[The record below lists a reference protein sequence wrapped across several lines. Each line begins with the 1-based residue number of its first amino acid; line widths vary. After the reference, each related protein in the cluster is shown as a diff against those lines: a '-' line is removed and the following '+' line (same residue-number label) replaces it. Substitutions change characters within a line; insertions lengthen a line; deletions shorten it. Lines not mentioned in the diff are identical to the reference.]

1 MTDTGGSRSNSDD
14 EENAVDTLT
23 DEPELTVDEEYSCL
37 IPALSNSDTEVLRL
51 SIKENRQYV
60 PIDVNQDGVIL
71 DGHHRYRACQ
81 ELGIK
86 PAIMVRV
93 FENRILEKKF
103 IIEVNSNRRHLTAFQ
118 RIEMQCK
125 LESIESELARDR
137 MSDAGKIG
145 AEKRWK
151 ERGDDEPEGSV
162 NNEDRVIQKNTTPS
176 SVPKPERTI
185 KGKARGR
192 VIDIAAQKAHV
203 SPMTYYKGR
212 EIIKQDPSQKILDKL
227 RRDELRIDKVFKQ
240 LENQQKIQDLLSSGT
255 NSNVQLPD
263 RIKLIEGDFVKKC
276 RAIPI
281 NSIDLIYT
289 DPPYQMDFLPI
300 YDELAKVAVILL
312 KDGGSLVTYCAQD
325 LKYQVIQFMKS
336 RGLTHWWEIA
346 IIHTGS
352 SARMFSKKVIVTW
365 KPLLW
370 FVKGTKPKT
379 FEFIKDSVESQPP
392 DKTLHPWA
400 QSTLEAEHVISKLT
414 IQNDV
419 VLDCMMGTGTTAI
432 AAIKLKRRFVGIE
445 KDPKVL
451 QIAKV
456 QIGTLFSHISIEA

>member
-1 MTDTGGSRSNSDD
+1 MT
-14 EENAVDTLT
+14 A
-23 DEPELTVDEEYSCL
+23 EPILTVNEEYSCL
-37 IPALSNSDTEVLRL
+37 IPALSNSDTEALRL
-51 SIKENRQYV
+51 SIEENGLYV

-86 PAIMVRV
+86 PAIRVRM
-93 FENRILEKKF
+93 FEKRVLEEKF
-103 IIEVNSNRRHLTAFQ
+103 IIEANLNRRHLIAFE
-118 RIEMQCK
+118 RIELQWK

-151 ERGDDEPEGSV
+151 ERRKVDDEPKGSV
-162 NNEDRVIQKNTTPS
+162 TNEDRVIQNNTTPS
-176 SVPKPERTI
+176 SVPKPEGRI
-185 KGKARGR
+185 KGKGKSMGR
-192 VIDIAAQKAHV
+192 VIDIAALKAQV
-203 SPMTYYKGR
+203 SPTTYYKGS
-212 EIIKQDPSQKILDKL
+212 EIIKQAPSEETLDKL
-227 RRDELRIDKVFKQ
+227 RQGELRIDKVFKQ
-240 LENQQKIQDLLSSGT
+240 LENQRKIQDLLSSCA

-263 RIKLIEGDFVKKC
+263 HIKLIEGDFVEKC
-276 RAIPI
+276 KAIPFY
-281 NSIDLIYT
+281 SIDLIFT
-289 DPPYQMDFLPI
+289 DPPYQSDFLPM
-300 YDELAKVAVILL
+300 YDELAKAAAILL
-312 KDGGSLVTYCAQD
+312 KDGGCLVTYCAQD
-325 LKYQVIQFMKS
+325 LRYQVIQFMKS
-336 RGLTHWWEIA
+336 RSLTHWWEIA

-445 KDPKVL
+445 KDTKVL
-451 QIAKV
+451 QIAKA
-456 QIGTLFSHISIEA
+456 QIGTLFPHIKL

>member
-203 SPMTYYKGR
+203 SPMT
-212 EIIKQDPSQKILDKL
+212 
-227 RRDELRIDKVFKQ
+227 
-240 LENQQKIQDLLSSGT
+240 
-255 NSNVQLPD
+255 
-263 RIKLIEGDFVKKC
+263 
-276 RAIPI
+276 
-281 NSIDLIYT
+281 
-289 DPPYQMDFLPI
+289 
-300 YDELAKVAVILL
+300 
-312 KDGGSLVTYCAQD
+312 
-325 LKYQVIQFMKS
+325 
-336 RGLTHWWEIA
+336 
-346 IIHTGS
+346 
-352 SARMFSKKVIVTW
+352 
-365 KPLLW
+365 
-370 FVKGTKPKT
+370 
-379 FEFIKDSVESQPP
+379 
-392 DKTLHPWA
+392 
-400 QSTLEAEHVISKLT
+400 
-414 IQNDV
+414 
-419 VLDCMMGTGTTAI
+419 
-432 AAIKLKRRFVGIE
+432 
-445 KDPKVL
+445 
-451 QIAKV
+451 
-456 QIGTLFSHISIEA
+456 

>member
-1 MTDTGGSRSNSDD
+1 MSKPSPDGDHHKEAITT
-14 EENAVDTLT
+14 AKLV
-23 DEPELTVDEEYSCL
+23 LTVNEEYAYL
-37 IPALSNSDTEVLRL
+37 IPALSDSDTEALKL
-51 SIKENRQYV
+51 SIQESGQYV

-86 PAIMVRV
+86 PAIIVRV

-103 IIEVNSNRRHLTAFQ
+103 IIEVNRNRRHLIAFQ
-118 RIEMQCK
+118 RIELQCK
-125 LESIESELARDR
+125 LELIESELGRDR
-137 MSDAGKIG
+137 MSDAGKKG

-151 ERGDDEPEGSV
+151 ERGDDEPKGSV
-162 NNEDRVIQKNTTPS
+162 TNEDRVIQNNTTPS
-176 SVPKPERTI
+176 SFPKPEGRI
-185 KGKARGR
+185 KGKGKGR
-192 VIDIAAQKAHV
+192 VIDIAAQKAQV

-212 EIIKQDPSQKILDKL
+212 EIIKKAPPEETLDKL
-227 RRDELRIDKVFKQ
+227 RQGELRIDKVFKQ
-240 LENQQKIQDLLSSGT
+240 LENQQKIQDLLSSGA
-255 NSNVQLPD
+255 NSNVQFPD
-263 RIKLIEGDFVKKC
+263 HIKLIEGDFVEKC
-276 RAIPI
+276 KAIPVD
-281 NSIDLIYT
+281 SIDLIFT
-289 DPPYQMDFLPI
+289 DPPYQSDFLPM
-300 YDELAKVAVILL
+300 YDELAKAASILL
-312 KDGGSLVTYCAQD
+312 KDGGCLVTYCAQD

-419 VLDCMMGTGTTAI
+419 VLDCLMGTGTTAI

-445 KDPKVL
+445 KDTKVL
-451 QIAKV
+451 RIAKA
-456 QIGTLFSHISIEA
+456 QIGTLFSHIKH

>member
-1 MTDTGGSRSNSDD
+1 MTDAGGSRSNSDD
-14 EENAVDTLT
+14 EENVVDTLT
-23 DEPELTVDEEYSCL
+23 ADPILTVNEEYSCL
-37 IPALSNSDTEVLRL
+37 IPALSDSDTEALRL
-51 SIKENRQYV
+51 SIKENGQYF

-71 DGHHRYRACQ
+71 DGHHRHRACQ

-86 PAIMVRV
+86 PAIIVRV

-103 IIEVNSNRRHLTAFQ
+103 IIEVNRNRRHLTAFQ
-118 RIEMQCK
+118 RIELQCK

-151 ERGDDEPEGSV
+151 ETGKVDDEPKGSV
-162 NNEDRVIQKNTTPS
+162 NNEDRVIQNNTTPS
-176 SVPKPERTI
+176 SVPEPEGRI
-185 KGKARGR
+185 KGKGKSKGR

-227 RRDELRIDKVFKQ
+227 RRGELRINKVFKH
-240 LENQQKIQDLLSSGT
+240 LENQRKRQDLLSSDAD
-255 NSNVQLPD
+255 SNVQLPD
-263 RIKLIEGDFVKKC
+263 HIKLIEGDFVEKC
-276 RAIPI
+276 KAIPV
-281 NSIDLIYT
+281 NSIDLIFT
-289 DPPYQMDFLPI
+289 DPPYQRNFLPI
-300 YDELAKVAVILL
+300 YDDLAKMAVILL
-312 KDGGSLVTYCAQD
+312 KDGGSLVTNCAKD
-325 LKYQVIQFMKS
+325 LKYQVIEFMKS

-414 IQNDV
+414 VQNDV
-419 VLDCMMGTGTTAI
+419 VLDCLMGTGTTAI
-432 AAIKLKRRFVGIE
+432 AAIKLKRRFIGIE
-445 KDPKVL
+445 KDTKVL
-451 QIAKV
+451 RIAK
-456 QIGTLFSHISIEA
+456 A